1 MLTARENYLKVLRGE
16 IPEYVTSAYEPFADT
31 MWLDYYFKPVYA
43 PDGFNFSPWGV
54 RYVGSPDLGMGGMPE
69 PNFIILRDITK
80 WREVIKNPGTDNIDF
95 EKHYNKLC
103 EGRDRENLALVV
115 NGGEYFQTLVSFMGF
130 AEAVMAMFEEPDE
143 VYAMFEYLSEYN
155 IEVAKQKIKYTKP
168 DIYMISDDCAA
179 ARHPFFSPDM
189 YKRLVKPFH
198 KKHADLALENG
209 IPITKH
215 DCGHSEMFLPDWV
228 EMGITGWNPAEA
240 INDLRGIKQKYGAKM
255 TMDGG
260 TWAFISRDYDL
271 STDEALIA
279 AIDEYVATFAP
290 GGGFIFNV
298 TLPVDAD
305 RTGDAKYMAELDR
318 RNELVKKYFFDN
330 VRNYYK

>member
-1 MLTARENYLKVLRGE
+1 MLTPRENYLRTLRGE
-16 IPEYVTSAYEPFADT
+16 IPEYVASAYEMYTDT
-31 MWLDYYFKPVYA
+31 VWLDYYFKPVYA

-54 RYVGSPDLGMGGMPE
+54 RYVGSPELNMGGMPE

-80 WREVIKNPGTDNIDF
+80 WREHIINPGTGNIDF
-95 EKHYNKLC
+95 EKHYLKSV
-103 EGRDRENLALVV
+103 EGRDRVNQALVI

-130 AEAVMAMFEEPDE
+130 TEAVMAMFEEPDE

-155 IEVAKQKIKYTKP
+155 LEIAKQRIKYTKP

-179 ARHPFFSPDM
+179 AKHPFFSLDM

-198 KKHADLALENG
+198 KMHADLALENG
-209 IPITKH
+209 LAITKH

-228 EMGITGWNPAEA
+228 EMGVSGWNPAES
-240 INDLRGIKQKYGAKM
+240 INDLVGIKKTYGAKM

-260 TWAFISRDYDL
+260 PWAKISADRDI
-271 STDEALIA
+271 STDEALIGV
-279 AIDEYVATFAP
+279 IDEYVATFAP
-290 GGGFIFNV
+290 GGGFIFSV
-298 TLPVDAD
+298 VLPFEAD
-305 RTGDAKYMAELDR
+305 RAEDATYKAEYER
-318 RNELVKKYFFDN
+318 RNELVRKYFFEN